1 MPFGDKSQYEYLAE
15 ALCKEFPAL
24 QKQGSDP
31 AHNGVMSISSSRAS
45 RLRRTGGGQ
54 TWEAWQLA
62 NNVPSDLDGYYR

>member
-31 AHNGVMSISSSRAS
+31 AQRGDVYFQF
-45 RLRRTGGGQ
+45 TGGGRLPRTEGGQ
-54 TWEAWQLA
+54 AWEAWQLA